1 MAPGSKQ
8 ERVDMDRQSAGQRGR
23 TWLLAAALAAG
34 VGCAHAQKG
43 VLEIHGVITS
53 PGCQLSRHALQHIGE
68 PTRLNGQACGLS
80 TSAGNPLSSAA
91 IAQVALETLAPAYN
105 ARGPQRLMTI
115 NYR

>member
-1 MAPGSKQ
+1 
-8 ERVDMDRQSAGQRGR
+8 MDRQSAKQRGR
-23 TWLLAAALAAG
+23 TWLVTAVLAAG

-91 IAQVALETLAPAYN
+91 IAQVALETLAPAHN
-105 ARGPQRLMTI
+105 ARGPHRLMTL
-115 NYR
+115 NYH